1 DLGQHTAT
9 FGEDGR
15 MLTQIAPA
23 TIRGWFR
30 PGLAQVSWGLD
41 ERVQT
46 ILRTLV
52 ESYIRDA
59 EPIGS
64 RTLSR
69 MLDLDLSPATIRN
82 AMADLSELGF
92 LHQPHPS
99 SGRVPTAKAYQFFLD
114 TGALDLTLPEGVRE
128 QIETTMAG
136 LSGELNH
143 MLSETT
149 RLVSGLTIFT
159 GLVTSPRLGQARLRR
174 IEFLRLENNRV
185 YVVLITR
192 SNMIHHRIIEVS
204 EEVTQEFLSHVS
216 QTLNHEFSGA
226 PLSEVRQ
233 HMLES
238 LMKEK
243 EQYDQLLAQAVRMSK
258 RGFDL
263 ADERELYVEGQSHL
277 LSEFRDSGRIRGL
290 LQALEEKTT
299 IIDMLDQ
306 TFSSPGLQVS
316 IGLEN
321 GPVHLEDCALVTAT
335 YGSSDRILGTI
346 GVLGPSRMDYP
357 RVIPVI
363 DYMARMLT
371 EMIVDQ

>member
-1 DLGQHTAT
+1 
-9 FGEDGR
+9 
-15 MLTQIAPA
+15 MLTQIPPA
-23 TIRGWFR
+23 TIQGWFR
-30 PGLAQVSWGLD
+30 PGRAQIAWGLD

-69 MLDLDLSPATIRN
+69 MLDLNLSPATIRN

-114 TGALDLTLPEGVRE
+114 TGELDLTLPEAVRLK
-128 QIETTMAG
+128 IESKMSG
-136 LSGELNH
+136 FSGELNH
-143 MLSETT
+143 MLEETT

-159 GLVTSPRLGQARLRR
+159 GLVTSPRLGDARLSR
-174 IEFLRLENNRV
+174 IEFLRLEDHRV

-192 SNMIHHRIIEVS
+192 SNMVHHRILEIS
-204 EEVTQEFLSHVS
+204 EDVDQEFLSHVS
-216 QTLNHEFSGA
+216 HTLNQQFAGA

-238 LMKEK
+238 LLKEK
-243 EQYDQLLAQAVRMSK
+243 EQYEQMLAQAVRVSK
-258 RGFDL
+258 RAFEL
-263 ADERELYVEGQSHL
+263 ADERKLYVEGQFHL
-277 LSEFRDSGRIRGL
+277 LSDFHDSARIRGL

-299 IIDMLDQ
+299 IIELLDQ
-306 TFSSPGLQVS
+306 TFSTPGLQVA
-316 IGLEN
+316 IGMGKGAER
-321 GPVHLEDCALVTAT
+321 LEDCALVSAT
-335 YGSSDRILGTI
+335 YGSSEKILGTI
-346 GVLGPSRMDYP
+346 SILGPSHMDYP
-357 RVIPVI
+357 RVIPVV

-371 EMIVDQ
+371 EMISSR